1 MKKQLPTLIN
11 FILDR
16 SGSMETI
23 RETVISGFNEYING
37 LKTSKAKKNLLFSLT
52 TFDTMGIE
60 HPYTAVPISDV
71 KPLTRRTFQ
80 PRAGTPLYDAA
91 VNTIEDISTKVEP
104 KQPVLV
110 VIMTDGEE
118 NSSSEHD
125 ENCFKDLVDKLKAK
139 GNWTFV
145 FMGANQDAWGN
156 AAKFGFDAGNTM
168 QWASTTEGTKSAF
181 RGLAGA
187 SASYCMAMTAA
198 GGGGGGALN
207 SSDFFN
213 NSDDKLKGAVNAQ

>member
-23 RETVISGFNEYING
+23 RKTVISGFNEYING
-37 LKTSKAKKNLLFSLT
+37 LKTSKAKKDIIFSLT

-60 HPYTAVPISDV
+60 HPYTGVPILDV
-71 KPLTRRTFQ
+71 KPLTMKTFQ

-91 VNTIEDISTKVEP
+91 VNTIEDMATKTE
-104 KQPVLV
+104 KNQPVLV
-110 VIMTDGEE
+110 VVMTDGEE
-118 NSSSEHD
+118 NSSTEHD
-125 ENCFKDLVDKLKAK
+125 ENCFKDLVRKLKAK

-156 AAKFGFDAGNTM
+156 AVKFGFDVGNTM
-168 QWASTTEGTKSAF
+168 EWASTTEGTTKAF
-181 RGLAGA
+181 RGLTGA
-187 SASYCMAMTAA
+187 SANYCMAMSAA
-198 GGGGGGALN
+198 GGGGGALN
-207 SSDFFN
+207 SSSFFN
-213 NSDDKLKGAVNAQ
+213 NDDKLKGVVNAQ

>member
-16 SGSMETI
+16 SGSMESI

-37 LKTSKAKKNLLFSLT
+37 LKTSKAKKNLLFSLI
-52 TFDTMGIE
+52 TFDSMGIE
-60 HPYTAVPISDV
+60 HPYKAVPILDV

-91 VNTIEDISTKVEP
+91 VNTIEDIAVKAEA

-118 NSSSEHD
+118 NSSQEHD
-125 ENCFKDLVDKLKAK
+125 ENCFKDLIEKLKAK

-145 FMGANQDAWGN
+145 FMGANQDAWSN

-187 SASYCMAMTAA
+187 SANYCMAMSVA

-207 SSDFFN
+207 SSSFFDN
-213 NSDDKLKGAVNAQ
+213 DKLKGDTNVQ